1 MSRRTRPL
9 FSLGRRLS
17 LCASMVRD
25 GTSLVDVGTDHAYLP
40 VWLAKQGLI
49 RCAIAVDI
57 RPGPLE
63 RARFNIER
71 YGVQDLV
78 SVRLSDGL
86 ERILPHEAEDI
97 VIAGMGGLM
106 MIHILQQTP
115 WLKSSNR
122 RLILQ
127 PMTKAEELRCYLSK
141 NGFFVEQEMAAAEDG
156 HIYSVMQVSFR
167 PEMRQE
173 DALFC
178 YIGKMTPETDE
189 GKKYLELQKRR
200 LKKRANG
207 LNKAGTGKEANR
219 LFSLASEIER
229 ILSTGSV

>member
-1 MSRRTRPL
+1 M
-9 FSLGRRLS
+9 
-17 LCASMVRD
+17 
-25 GTSLVDVGTDHAYLP
+25 DVGTDHAYLP

-63 RARFNIER
+63 RARFNIKR
-71 YGVQDLV
+71 YGVADLV

-86 ERILPHEAEDI
+86 ERILPQEAEDI

-106 MIHILQQTP
+106 MIHILERTP
-115 WLKSSNR
+115 WLKSPNR

-127 PMTKAEELRCYLSK
+127 PMTKAEKLRSYLSQ
-141 NGFFVEQEMAAAEDG
+141 NGFFVEQERAAAEDG
-156 HIYSVMQVSFR
+156 HVYSVMQVSFR
-167 PEMRQE
+167 PQMKQE

-189 GKKYLELQKRR
+189 GRKYLELQKRR
-200 LKKRANG
+200 LEKRAEG
-207 LNKAGTGKEANR
+207 LYKAGNGQEANR
-219 LFSLASEIER
+219 LFSLVREIES
-229 ILSTGSV
+229 ILSAGSV

>member
-1 MSRRTRPL
+1 
-9 FSLGRRLS
+9 
-17 LCASMVRD
+17 
-25 GTSLVDVGTDHAYLP
+25 VDVGTDHAYLP

-63 RARFNIER
+63 RARYNIER
-71 YGVQDLV
+71 YGVTDLV

-86 ERILPHEAEDI
+86 ERVLPQEAEDI

-106 MIHILQQTP
+106 MIHILQRTP
-115 WLKSSNR
+115 WLQTSNR

-127 PMTKAEELRCYLSK
+127 PMTKAEELRGYLSQ
-141 NGFFVEQEMAAAEDG
+141 NGFFVEREQAAAEDG

-167 PEMRQE
+167 PEMKQK

-189 GKKYLELQKRR
+189 GRKYLELQKRR
-200 LKKRANG
+200 LKKRAEG
-207 LNKAGTGKEANR
+207 LCKAGNGQEANR
-219 LFSLASEIER
+219 LFSLVSELEN
-229 ILSTGSV
+229 ILLQGRSY